1 LTSDT
6 AATIAAW
13 SYGIAATAYL
23 AFALRIVAGWRRSPK
38 AQLLLLAALATTL
51 WAAAACAVEILDLLD
66 SSPLQLA
73 APATDLLR
81 YGAWLGFVASLLAGR
96 NGASDG
102 RAILAR
108 PGFWLVVIALV
119 ASFVFSLG
127 PPVWGGLGLHGPR
140 AEFGLR
146 IALAVAGLML
156 VERLFRRAEPDA
168 RWAIKP
174 ICIALAGIFGFE
186 LFFYA
191 DAMLFGRLDPDIRA
205 AQGIVNAMII
215 PFIAIAT
222 VRNTGWTIEIHLSR
236 RAVVQS
242 TALIVSGAFLIAV
255 SVAGYY
261 VRYLGGDWGRALQIE
276 LVFAA
281 LLSFALVASS
291 GRFRS
296 KLRVFVSKHFFS
308 YRYDYR
314 EEWQRFT
321 RILAGDTPGQGIQER
336 VIIALANLVESPAGL
351 LWLATEAQAFQPAAK
366 WNMPSVNAVEP
377 ATGSLA
383 QFLERT
389 GWIVS
394 LDEVASDPGRYAGLT
409 LPTWLVSMANAWL
422 IAPLVSGTGLVGFVV
437 LATPRT
443 KISIDWEVRDLLKA
457 ASQQAASYLGQL
469 RATEALL
476 EARKFDAFN
485 RMSAFVVHDLKNL
498 VAQLTLMLRN
508 AERHRDNQ
516 EFQRDMLATVQHV
529 VERMNK
535 LMLQLRLGTT
545 PVESARP
552 VDLGGIIRRV
562 CEAKAGQGARIEMT
576 ATADMAALGNEER
589 LEHVIAHLLQNA
601 LDASPA
607 GGRVAVR
614 LSSEGRFAVV
624 EVDDSGVG
632 MTPEFVRERLFKPF
646 ETTKPSGMGIGVYE
660 STQYIATLGG
670 QVLFDTK
677 PNEGTQVRVLVPLA
691 DNEPASSA
699 LREVA

>member
-6 AATIAAW
+6 AATVAAW
-13 SYGIAATAYL
+13 SYGIAAVAYF
-23 AFALRIVAGWRRSPK
+23 AFALRIVAGWRRSTK
-38 AQLLLLAALATTL
+38 AQLLLLATLATTL
-51 WAAAACAVEILDLLD
+51 WAAAACAVEALDLLD
-66 SSPLQLA
+66 TSPLQLA
-73 APATDLLR
+73 ATATDLLR

-96 NGASDG
+96 NSARDG
-102 RAILAR
+102 LAILAR
-108 PGFWLVVIALV
+108 PGFWLVVIAL
-119 ASFVFSLG
+119 ATSFVLSLG
-127 PPVWGGLGLHGPR
+127 PPVGGWLGLHGPR
-140 AEFGLR
+140 AESGLR

-156 VERLFRRAEPDA
+156 VERLYRRAEPDA

-242 TALIVSGAFLIAV
+242 TSLIVSGAFLIAV

-261 VRYLGGDWGRALQIE
+261 VRYLGGGWGRALQIE

-314 EEWQRFT
+314 EEWLRFT
-321 RILAGDTPGQGIQER
+321 RTLAGDAPGQGIQER
-336 VIIALANLVESPAGL
+336 VIVALANLVESPAGL
-351 LWLATEAQAFQPAAK
+351 LWLATEAGSFQPAAK
-366 WNMPSVNAVEP
+366 WNMPAVNVVEP

-389 GWIVS
+389 GWIVT
-394 LDEVASDPGRYAGLT
+394 LGEVASDPERYAGLT

-422 IAPLVSGTGLVGFVV
+422 IAPLVSGADLVGFVV
-437 LATPRT
+437 LATART

-457 ASQQAASYLGQL
+457 ASRQAASYLGQL

-498 VAQLTLMLRN
+498 VAQLTLMLKN
-508 AERHRDNQ
+508 AERHRDNP

-552 VDLGGIIRRV
+552 VELGAIIRRV
-562 CEAKAGQGARIEMT
+562 CVAKAGQTARIEMT
-576 ATADMAALGNEER
+576 ATAEVPALGNEER

-614 LSSEGRFAVV
+614 LSREGRFAVV

-632 MTPEFVRERLFKPF
+632 MTSEFVRERLFKPF

-660 STQYIATLGG
+660 STQYITTLGG
-670 QVLFDTK
+670 QILFDTN
-677 PNEGTQVRVLVPLA
+677 PNEGTRVRVLVPLA
-691 DNEPASSA
+691 DSEPASSA